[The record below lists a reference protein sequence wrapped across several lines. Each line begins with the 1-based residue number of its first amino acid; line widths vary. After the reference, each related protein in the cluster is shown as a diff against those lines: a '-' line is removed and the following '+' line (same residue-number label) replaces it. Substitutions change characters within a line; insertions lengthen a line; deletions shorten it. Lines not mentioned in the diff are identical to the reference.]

1 MNGLTFFNIVNTLK
15 SKQVNQR
22 VPWMMVAK
30 MWTFKMIPSFVD
42 FCFSAFFNDR
52 VLSEKKKKA

>member
-30 MWTFKMIPSFVD
+30 MWTFKMIPSFCG
-42 FCFSAFFNDR
+42 FLLFGFF
-52 VLSEKKKKA
+52 